1 MYGAKRGVI
10 LESKIRRLIEEKEIE
25 ESLRAEFEATL
36 LNRVSRYLEVKPH
49 EISPDQ
55 HFAPVSG
62 ECAKLYRDGHFY
74 GCIALTQAVAE
85 ALVRFMCQKNS
96 WRPVKRFEE
105 NVKKLGARTD
115 HPAQIADKL
124 LTIWQGRDD
133 YHHLNPSIQ
142 KDHLLLQEL
151 ASEKARLLAEV
162 EREVF
167 RFTIDEGRL
176 VPTYPKYWDVKGDV
190 ANVFLRITP

>member
-1 MYGAKRGVI
+1 M
-10 LESKIRRLIEEKEIE
+10 ESENRRLIEEKEIE
-25 ESLRAEFEATL
+25 ESLRAECEATL
-36 LNRVSRYLEVKPH
+36 LERVSRYLEVKPH
-49 EISPDQ
+49 KISPDQ

-85 ALVRFMCQKNS
+85 ALVRFMCQRNS
-96 WRPVKRFEE
+96 WKPVKRFEE

-115 HPAQIADKL
+115 HPAQIADQL
-124 LTIWQGRDD
+124 LKIWQGRDD

-142 KDHLLLQEL
+142 KDHRLLCAL

-167 RFTIDEGRL
+167 RFTTNEGKF
-176 VPTYPKYWDVKGDV
+176 VPKYPRYWDIKGDL
-190 ANVFLRITP
+190 ANVFLRFEP